1 MREKIKIE
9 DIDKLS
15 SLSKLEFT
23 DEEKQV
29 LVNEVD
35 GIIDLLDQC
44 GNVEINEEYKS
55 PVQSLRNLRNDEV
68 KQGMDLQDV
77 FGATD
82 RCHDGY
88 FCVPKVVD

>member
-1 MREKIKIE
+1 MREKIKLE

-44 GNVEINEEYKS
+44 GNVEISEEYKS

-68 KQGMDLQDV
+68 VQGLDSQDV
-77 FGATD
+77 FSATD

-88 FCVPKVVD
+88 FCVPKVVE

>member
-23 DEEKQV
+23 EEEKQV

-44 GNVEINEEYKS
+44 GNVEISEEYKS
-55 PVQSLRNLRNDEV
+55 PVQSLRSLRNDEV
-68 KQGMDLQDV
+68 VQGMESQDV
-77 FGATD
+77 FSATD